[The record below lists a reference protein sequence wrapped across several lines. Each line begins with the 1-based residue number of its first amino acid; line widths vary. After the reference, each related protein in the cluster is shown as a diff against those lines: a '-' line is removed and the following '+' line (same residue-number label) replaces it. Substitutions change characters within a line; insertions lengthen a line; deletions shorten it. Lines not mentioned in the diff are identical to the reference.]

1 MNFFAQMLSSNK
13 DTQAN
18 SQNSGTQAGS
28 GLRCGELKM
37 VVCIIKLGDRN
48 MQSGL
53 NT

>member
-28 GLRCGELKM
+28 GLRCGGLKM
-37 VVCIIKLGDRN
+37 TDIKLGDKTCS
-48 MQSGL
+48 QV
-53 NT
+53 

>member
-28 GLRCGELKM
+28 GLRCGELRM
-37 VVCIIKLGDRN
+37 ADIKLGDRN
-48 MQSGL
+48 MLSGL
-53 NT
+53 SA